1 MKNIVSGSVIVYI
14 SLVSIALVLT
24 GASYAEIGP
33 ESLEMIWLF
42 EEGEGE
48 TAIDVSGKGRDAQIV
63 GNVEWVEGR
72 FGSALSLPGQGSYVV
87 LPHDDSIVFP
97 EWSLCIWVNLEVAP
111 WQYIFVKE
119 TDPGGR
125 NWILHSGPDG
135 FASVAWGWGPDGKVC
150 IARSG
155 VFVNDEEWHHIAGT
169 NDADNLRIYIDG
181 VMKAQTVVPGV
192 PPANDG
198 DVFIS
203 GRKGTAPVVG
213 LVDDAGFFNRAL
225 TAAEVSDIMNNGLE
239 AAIGGLDGKAVLPEG
254 KLATCWGKIRGTE

>member
-87 LPHDDSIVFP
+87 LPHDDSLIFAD
-97 EWSLCIWVNLEVAP
+97 WSLTLWVNLEIAP

-119 TDPGGR
+119 ADPGGR
-125 NWILHSGPDG
+125 NWILNTGPNG
-135 FASVAWGWGPDGKVC
+135 ILEAAWGWGPDGKVC
-150 IARSG
+150 VANSG
-155 VFVNDEEWHHIAGT
+155 FKATDEEWHHVAAT
-169 NDADNLRIYIDG
+169 NDADSLRIYVDG
-181 VMKAQTVVPGV
+181 VMKGNTLCAGE
-192 PPANDG
+192 PPANNG

-203 GRKGTAPVVG
+203 GRKGTAPIVG
-213 LVDDAGFFNRAL
+213 LVDDAGFFSVAL
-225 TAAEVSDIMNNGLE
+225 TEAEINDIMTR
-239 AAIGGLDGKAVLPEG
+239 GLDAALGMPGKAVSPKD
-254 KLATCWGKIRGTE
+254 KLATTWGEMK